1 MTQGQCQTT
10 RKSHIFDILF
20 DLISKLF
27 SCISIIIS
35 IYWNDK
41 MTVSVLTMSRISNNN
56 KKLAN
61 PDTKKIIFNLKL
73 IFMKILR
80 EKIYWGAN
88 QSVQKLRK
96 FFFELLKFFPCHHR
110 APHELKL
117 LSFDSGS
124 KTISDCSSRFFSEK
138 SSVVY
143 AMSAFYAYDA
153 FFTKFCYFSNLKF

>member
-27 SCISIIIS
+27 SCIPIVIN

-61 PDTKKIIFNLKL
+61 PDTKKVIFNLKL

-80 EKIYWGAN
+80 KKIYWGAN

-96 FFFELLKFFPCHHR
+96 FFFELLNFFLATTGHPMSWNYYHSTQNR
-110 APHELKL
+110 KL
-117 LSFDSGS
+117 YQTVEAD
-124 KTISDCSSRFFSEK
+124 FF
-138 SSVVY
+138 
-143 AMSAFYAYDA
+143 
-153 FFTKFCYFSNLKF
+153 